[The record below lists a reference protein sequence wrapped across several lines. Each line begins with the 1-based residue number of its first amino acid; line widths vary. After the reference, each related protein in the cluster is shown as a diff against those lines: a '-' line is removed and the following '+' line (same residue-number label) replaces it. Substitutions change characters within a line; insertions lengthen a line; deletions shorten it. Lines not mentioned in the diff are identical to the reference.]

1 MYKHHGIN
9 TDKRDRD
16 QVVYRY
22 YQRFNSNDPKIFM
35 VDQMWIWV
43 FDGILI
49 TCFPERWG
57 QPVRDPLN
65 LFDGLVEDINSKTQP
80 PVKSVYELA
89 ALITN
94 RCTGSFDRHEW
105 GYEDLDYMFFEM
117 FELSIGTLTRRA
129 TALLERFE
137 QDSAAAAKWLKAH
150 DRAYQVFDETRH
162 VGAKTGED
170 RENEEDDWL
179 KEPNDELD
187 IKTTDPN
194 PIFVNRLLNIA
205 KEAQLLVECNDVED
219 ELSILTAVL
228 QQQRGVLQE
237 MGQALK
243 ELSSAHG
250 GTKHD
255 MPKRSGQQRRL
266 VDQHLLDIERMR
278 KQANRVNESLTQVLD
293 LKQKHANALE
303 ARFTRDQAQATARQG
318 QTIMVFTIVTILF
331 LPMSFMAA
339 LFAIDIIE
347 FPHASGGGLHLGY
360 VAKYTFGIGLGV
372 SLPLIAIAFLFA
384 DARGWMWSF
393 RTLLPFPHA
402 GKVEQT
408 NSAPSNQVPPA
419 KVRDERL
426 FSKDSED
433 YTHYRRPTRIFSDN
447 TNATRDSA
455 DLEANHF

>member
-1 MYKHHGIN
+1 VKS
-9 TDKRDRD
+9 D
-16 QVVYRY
+16 
-22 YQRFNSNDPKIFM
+22 DPKIFM

-65 LFDGLVEDINSKTQP
+65 LFDGLIEDINSKTQP

-137 QDSAAAAKWLKAH
+137 RDSAAAAKWLKAH
-150 DRAYQVFDETRH
+150 DRAYH
-162 VGAKTGED
+162 VPDKTSDTGAKTSED

-179 KEPNDELD
+179 KEPDDELD
-187 IKTTDPN
+187 IGKTDPN
-194 PIFVNRLLNIA
+194 PVFVNRLLNIA
-205 KEAQLLVECNDVED
+205 KEAQLLVECKDIED

-228 QQQRGVLQE
+228 QQQRAVLQD

-243 ELSSAHG
+243 DLSSAHG
-250 GTKHD
+250 VTKHD
-255 MPKRSGQQRRL
+255 MPKKSGQQKRL

-278 KQANRVNESLTQVLD
+278 KQAKRVNESLTQVLD

-303 ARFTRDQAQATARQG
+303 ARFTRDQAQDTARQG
-318 QTIMVFTIVTILF
+318 QTIMIFTIVTIVF

-339 LFAIDIIE
+339 FFAINIVE
-347 FPHASGGGLHLGY
+347 FPHDPKYGGSGLPLGY
-360 VAKYTFGIGLGV
+360 VSRYLFGIGLGV
-372 SLPLIAIAFLFA
+372 SLPLIAIAFVFG
-384 DARGWMWSF
+384 DVRGWMWSF
-393 RTLLPFPHA
+393 KSWLRLSHIGKRHRTEFAPP
-402 GKVEQT
+402 VQ
-408 NSAPSNQVPPA
+408 APSA
-419 KVRDERL
+419 SVRDDKLRPV
-426 FSKDSED
+426 DSED
-433 YTHYRRPTRIFSDN
+433 YTQYRRPIRTFTGT
-447 TNATRDSA
+447 TNATVDSA
-455 DLEANHF
+455 DLEANHS